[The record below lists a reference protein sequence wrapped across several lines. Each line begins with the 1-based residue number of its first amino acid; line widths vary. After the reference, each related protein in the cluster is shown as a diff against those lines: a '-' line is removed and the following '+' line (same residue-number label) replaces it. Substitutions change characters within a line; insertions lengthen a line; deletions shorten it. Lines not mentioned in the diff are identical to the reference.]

1 MTPPPSAPPAP
12 DPEAELEDT
21 VIMAHVERVMADA
34 RQRPPGTAPPADPV
48 RDSGLL
54 ARPVVPLPAKPP
66 RSAEADPGGEHRLLS
81 RRPVR
86 RRVGAAVRKGT
97 MGLGRDVGIDLL
109 DATED
114 GLRVRLRVPVET
126 GAEVSV
132 ELSRPGVS
140 RPLALVAEV
149 RWCRP
154 APDGTAVAGLR
165 LRRRLSY
172 LELTNLTG

>member
-1 MTPPPSAPPAP
+1 MTPPAPPAA
-12 DPEAELEDT
+12 DPEADLEDT
-21 VIMAHVERVMADA
+21 VVMAHVERVMADA
-34 RQRPPGTAPPADPV
+34 RQRPPGTPPAADPT
-48 RDSGLL
+48 RESSGLL
-54 ARPVVPLPAKPP
+54 ARPIVSLPPKPP
-66 RSAEADPGGEHRLLS
+66 RVADADPGGEHRLLP

-86 RRVGAAVRKGT
+86 RRVGAAIRKGT
-97 MGLGRDVGIDLL
+97 TGLGRDVGIDLL

-114 GLRVRLRVPVET
+114 GLRVRLRVQIEA
-126 GAEVSV
+126 GAEVAV

-140 RPLALVAEV
+140 RPLALVADV

-172 LELTNLTG
+172 LELTNLTS